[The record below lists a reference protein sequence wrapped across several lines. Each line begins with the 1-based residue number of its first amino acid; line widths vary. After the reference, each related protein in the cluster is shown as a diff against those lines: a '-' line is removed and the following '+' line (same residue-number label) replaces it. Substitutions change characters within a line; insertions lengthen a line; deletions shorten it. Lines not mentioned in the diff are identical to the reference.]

1 MRDQTI
7 GRAVLAVDD
16 LLQRPDL
23 GDLITRLRTSYRDA
37 GQAWF
42 LDQGDAATRQVR
54 TGLAAL
60 TADSGAVLTGLMPS
74 EHPDWI
80 RLGLL
85 TALMTWCAGKADTC
99 VHVPDPRRPQPVA
112 AAAWKPGLVVCSRCS
127 HLTSLPRGSVRDR
140 TCDSCGT
147 VTGSAH
153 GERGIWPVTVSQGSF
168 MYMAGVCV
176 DCRYWET
183 DTPAAGSTSSSR

>member
-1 MRDQTI
+1 MRDQAI
-7 GRAVLAVDD
+7 GRAVLAMDD
-16 LLQRPDL
+16 LLQRSDF
-23 GDLITRLRTSYRDA
+23 GDVLTRLRTAYQDA

-60 TADSGAVLTGLMPS
+60 TEAEGTPLLARTPS
-74 EHPDWI
+74 EHPGWI

-99 VHVPDPRRPQPVA
+99 VHAPDPWHPQPVT
-112 AAAWKPGLVVCSRCS
+112 AAAWKPGLVVCSRCP

-140 TCDSCGT
+140 TCDGCGT
-147 VTGSAH
+147 VTLFAP
-153 GERGIWPVTVSQGSF
+153 GEQRGIWPVTVSQGSF

-176 DCRYWET
+176 DCRYWPTGE
-183 DTPAAGSTSSSR
+183 